1 MCARSHERAQDEMAL
16 CIDFREKGLIH
27 LLKCLKPTVASLAVG
42 DINCSYEDNI
52 GWVMERKTA
61 DDLATSIIDGRWVDQ
76 TARLMTSGYRYVF
89 FVVEGDLSSTNL
101 PHETLL
107 GACLNA
113 ELRPGSHLIRSA
125 CIEETVL
132 VIKQLVTKLAG
143 GPPGIPSGIQPKS
156 KRKRDEDTVCIRIL
170 MCIPSISER
179 IARLLMEHFG
189 NLRELQEALDDID
202 SFPKIRLDERSCIG
216 KTRLNILARYL
227 T

>member
-1 MCARSHERAQDEMAL
+1 
-16 CIDFREKGLIH
+16 
-27 LLKCLKPTVASLAVG
+27 
-42 DINCSYEDNI
+42 
-52 GWVMERKTA
+52 MERKPA
-61 DDLATSIIDGRWVDQ
+61 DDLPGSIIDGRWVDQ

-132 VIKQLVTKLAG
+132 VIKQLADKLAG
-143 GPPGIPSGIQPKS
+143 GPPGIPSGLQPKS
-156 KRKRDEDTVCIRIL
+156 KRERNEETVWIRQL

-179 IARLLMEHFG
+179 IARLLFYPIVFVCG
-189 NLRELQEALDDID
+189 RYRKRSRT
-202 SFPKIRLDERSCIG
+202 SFASRRSDW
-216 KTRLNILARYL
+216 TSVVV
-227 T
+227 

>member
-1 MCARSHERAQDEMAL
+1 MAL
-16 CIDFREKGLIH
+16 FIDFREKGLIH

-42 DINCSYEDNI
+42 DIMCSYEDNTE
-52 GWVMERKTA
+52 WVMERKTA

-76 TARLMTSGYRYVF
+76 TARLMHSGYRYVF

-113 ELRPGSHLIRSA
+113 ELRAGSHPIRSA
-125 CIEETVL
+125 CIEETAM
-132 VIKQLVTKLAG
+132 VIKQLANKLAG

-156 KRKRDEDTVCIRIL
+156 KRERNEETVWIRQL

-179 IARLLMEHFG
+179 IARLLLQHFG
-189 NLRELQEALDDID
+189 NLRELQEALEDLK
-202 SFPKIRLDERSCIG
+202 SFPKIRLDDRTCIG
-216 KTRLNILARYL
+216 KTRLKMLARYL
-227 T
+227 A